1 MIVLTGESMELG
13 VWKWVCDVLNV
24 VYTSQLIDAAMICI
38 FDVTSNKFKV
48 CRIRTYVI
56 GLSRT

>member
-1 MIVLTGESMELG
+1 MMVLTSESMELG
-13 VWKWVCDVLNV
+13 VWNWVCDVLNI
-24 VYTSQLIDAAMICI
+24 VYTSQVIDMAMICI

-48 CRIRTYVI
+48 YRIRTYVI